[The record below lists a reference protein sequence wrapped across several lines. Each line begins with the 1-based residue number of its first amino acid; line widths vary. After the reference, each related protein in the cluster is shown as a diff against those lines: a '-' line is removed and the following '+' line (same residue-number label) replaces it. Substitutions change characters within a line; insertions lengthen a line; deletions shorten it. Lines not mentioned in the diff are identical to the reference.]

1 MGRSLV
7 FGMFMVAILMIAAAA
22 RSDVT
27 QPASTPSVPT
37 PDPHI
42 PNTIG
47 QTDPGPTAALW
58 QYSDLPSGEQAWVD
72 RNRDTTGWDT
82 VNNSFAQAAHER
94 GQAAAAF
101 DAATQLGLDDLST
114 EGVSP

>member
-7 FGMFMVAILMIAAAA
+7 LGMLMAAILMIAAAA
-22 RSDVT
+22 RSDVA
-27 QPASTPSVPT
+27 QPSPTPTASP

-47 QTDPGPTAALW
+47 QTDPGPTTALW

-72 RNRDTTGWDT
+72 RNRDTTGWEQ
-82 VNNSFAQAAHER
+82 VNNAFAQAARER

-101 DAATQLGLDDLST
+101 DAATQLGVDDLST
-114 EGVSP
+114 EGCAP